1 MSIVV
6 LGRFRVLPGKRD
18 AFEEVAFALAARAVD
33 EPGTLAY
40 RWFQDSGVTGN
51 YVVIEEY
58 VDDDAAM
65 THNDNAADLLA
76 RVADCAEL
84 TAIEI
89 HGPAGPRILT
99 WADGNPLV
107 TLHPE
112 LSG

>member
-1 MSIVV
+1 MLEI
-6 LGRFRVLPGKRD
+6 GAGGHRPD
-18 AFEEVAFALAARAVD
+18 AARRVPADEDAVG

-84 TAIEI
+84 AAIEI